1 MKRAFLFV
9 AGFAACGSLHA
20 AGIGIRAGTT
30 GIGGDVAFNVAPTI
44 DARVGYSALKWG
56 HDLDTS
62 NVSYKGD
69 AKLSN
74 LNALL
79 DFHPLGPIFRLT
91 GGVILNDNKYEATG
105 RPSNGAPGTIN
116 AKVEAGNRAAPYL
129 GVGWGNVAG
138 AGVNFYADLGVMFM
152 GSPKATLS
160 ADCSGLSAGQCSALQ
175 SQTASE
181 QGALEDKLHRFKAY
195 PVLNIGITI
204 GF

>member
-1 MKRAFLFV
+1 MKRILLFTAAV
-9 AGFAACGSLHA
+9 AACGSVHA

-30 GIGGDVAFNVAPTI
+30 GVGADVAFNLAPTI
-44 DARVGYSALKWG
+44 DARVGYSALKWS
-56 HDLDTS
+56 HDVDTS

-79 DFHPLGPIFRLT
+79 DFHPLGPVFRLT
-91 GGVILNDNKYEATG
+91 GGVIFNDNKYEATG
-105 RPSNGAPGTIN
+105 RPNSGGPGTIN

-152 GSPKATLS
+152 GSPKATLT
-160 ADCSGLSAGQCSALQ
+160 ADCTGLSAGQCSALQ

-195 PVLNIGITI
+195 PVLNIGFTI